1 MPRKQVRRKSWFGT
15 DNSYSKKKSVSIKN
29 ALMQDP
35 QVVRAIVSIEKG
47 KNAKKNHYQFYIEL
61 KSGKTLSAMQ
71 KKYFSGDKAHLEKR
85 KGTPWEAWR
94 YCSDEKDD
102 GTFIKQLV
110 IVGNPPEET
119 YTKKKSVWPAIMDR
133 IDAGASL
140 RELRLE
146 FLNTVPRYYK
156 YINELIYQRD
166 IIQYKNRYRP
176 LSVHWWYGSTRTGK
190 TRAAMESV
198 DEPHLIHRV
207 SDYKNPWDTYDGQ
220 KVVLLDEF
228 TGQVKLSDL
237 LQLLDNYYPELPCRY
252 HNKIGLFDTVI
263 ICSNLSFEEIY
274 YDNDYFSL
282 RKEQVA
288 ALLHRITDFKKFGV
302 EKRPSSLLDDYDDVT
317 AGIWGLDSV

>member
-29 ALMQDP
+29 ALEQDP

-61 KSGKTLSAMQ
+61 KSGKTFTAMQ

-110 IVGNPPEET
+110 IIGEPPEET
-119 YTKKKSVWPAIMDR
+119 YTKSKSVWPKIMDR

-140 RELRLE
+140 RELKLE

-176 LSVHWWYGSTRTGK
+176 LTVKWWYGPPRTGK
-190 TRAAMESV
+190 TRAAMEFVES
-198 DEPHLIHRV
+198 PHLIHRV
-207 SDYKNPWDTYDGQ
+207 SDYRNPFDSYDGQ
-220 KVVLLDEF
+220 KVILLDEF
-228 TGQVKLSDL
+228 TGQLKLTDM
-237 LQLLDNYYPELPCRY
+237 LQLLDNYYPELSCRY
-252 HNKIGLFDTVI
+252 NNKIGKFDTVI
-263 ICSNLSFEEIY
+263 ICSNSSFEEIY
-274 YDNDYFSL
+274 LNNDYYSL
-282 RKEQVA
+282 REEQVA
-288 ALLHRITDFKKFGV
+288 ALLHRIDDVERFGV
-302 EKRPSSLLDDYDDVT
+302 EKRPSPLLGECDDVT
-317 AGIWGLDSV
+317 AAFWGLNDI